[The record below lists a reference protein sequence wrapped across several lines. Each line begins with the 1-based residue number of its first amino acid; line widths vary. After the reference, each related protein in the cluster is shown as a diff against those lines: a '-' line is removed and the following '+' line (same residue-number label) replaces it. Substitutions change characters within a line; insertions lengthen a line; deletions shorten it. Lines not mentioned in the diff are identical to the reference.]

1 MLDSSV
7 EIHDYALSAVNVFA
21 FALDSVFRN
30 VVADPAHDSLVRVI
44 GDKLRHVGL
53 AAKHQV
59 RVAGHLPHA
68 REAVCPPSAA
78 SFPELSRGTYRLK
91 MFE

>member
-1 MLDSSV
+1 MLDSGV
-7 EIHDYALSAVNVFA
+7 EIHDDALSAVDVFA

-44 GDKLRHVGL
+44 GDKLRRVGL
-53 AAKHQV
+53 AAKNQV
-59 RVAGHLPHA
+59 RVAGHLPHT
-68 REAVCPPSAA
+68 RKAA
-78 SFPELSRGTYRLK
+78 CTISGELSRAEWGTYRLK